1 MDVLWN
7 FCGISM
13 EVSWILY
20 GYIVDIKEFILYQYY
35 WQFYG
40 NIIDILCKIDYNI
53 IEQNDS
59 LV

>member
-35 WQFYG
+35 
-40 NIIDILCKIDYNI
+40 
-53 IEQNDS
+53 
-59 LV
+59 

>member
-20 GYIVDIKEFILYQYY
+20 EYIVDIKEFIL
-35 WQFYG
+35 
-40 NIIDILCKIDYNI
+40 
-53 IEQNDS
+53 
-59 LV
+59 